1 MTPSAPAGGR
11 TWNGPFSSVRLRV
24 TAAAT
29 LAALVVALI
38 GSALFV
44 LLLRH
49 SLTNELETTGTQQ
62 VETVRAQLAGGATR
76 SEAVITGKNDVVIQL
91 VDRSGRVVASD
102 HPGVLT
108 PLRTRPGTSTD
119 VPLRPFADRFVV
131 VAGMARSGHVLIVV
145 GHSTEQVMKVTSSA
159 SLLLAVAVPLALA
172 ALALAVWLSVS
183 RALRPVEEMRREA
196 ATITSA
202 HLNRRLAVT
211 PGDDEIPRL
220 ATTLNGMLDR
230 IDVASTL
237 QRQFVS
243 DASHELRSPLAA
255 LRQLAEVAR
264 DYPENDAHRHL
275 AQDVLAE
282 EQRMEGLVE
291 SLLLLSRVEDSERS
305 AARVEVDLDDVVLGE
320 VRRQRREGGP
330 RIDVSEVSGGQV
342 LAEPVLVRQVVTNL
356 LGNALRHATSEVRLA
371 LREEDDQ
378 VVLTVE
384 DDGHGIPVQERDRIF
399 ERFVRLDESRA
410 RDAGGSGLGLAIVR
424 KVVEDLGGS
433 VEVGDAAAGGALFRV
448 TLPAV

>member
-1 MTPSAPAGGR
+1 MTPPAPTGRR
-11 TWNGPFSSVRLRV
+11 TWTGPFSSVRLRV
-24 TAAAT
+24 TSAAT

-44 LLLRH
+44 VLLRH

-91 VDRSGRVVASD
+91 VDRRGRVVASD

-119 VPLRPFADRFVV
+119 VRLPQLADHFVV
-131 VAGMARSGHVLIVV
+131 VAGKARSGSVLIVV
-145 GHSTEQVMKVTSSA
+145 GHSTEQVVKVTSSA

-172 ALALAVWLSVS
+172 ALALAVWVSVS

-320 VRRQRREGGP
+320 VRRQRREDGP

-356 LGNALRHATSEVRLA
+356 LGNALRHAASEVRLA
-371 LREEDDQ
+371 LREEDGQ

-384 DDGHGIPVQERDRIF
+384 DDGHGIPVRERDRIF

-424 KVVEDLGGS
+424 KVVEDLEGT
-433 VEVGDAAAGGALFRV
+433 VEVGAAATGGARFPV

>member
-11 TWNGPFSSVRLRV
+11 TWTGPFSSVRLRV

-371 LREEDDQ
+371 LREEDEQ

>member
-1 MTPSAPAGGR
+1 MSRR
-11 TWNGPFSSVRLRV
+11 TWSGPLSSVRLRV

-29 LAALVVALI
+29 AAALVVALV

-49 SLTNELETTGTQQ
+49 SLIGELETTGEQQ
-62 VETVRAQLAGGATR
+62 VQTVRAQLASGASR
-76 SEAVITGKNDVVIQL
+76 SEAVVTGKNDVVIQL

-102 HPGVLT
+102 HPAVLR
-108 PLRTRPGTSTD
+108 PLRTEPGTSTD
-119 VPLRPFADRFVV
+119 VRLAPLTDHYVV
-131 VAGMARSGHVLIVV
+131 VAERARSGDVLIVV
-145 GHSTEQVMKVTSSA
+145 GHSTEQVARTISSA

-172 ALALAVWLSVS
+172 ALATAVWLSVS

-196 ATITSA
+196 ASITSA
-202 HLNRRLAVT
+202 HLHRRLAVT

-220 ATTLNGMLDR
+220 ATTLNQMLDR
-230 IDVASTL
+230 IDAASLL

-264 DYPENDAHRHL
+264 DYPEHEAHRAL
-275 AQDVLAE
+275 ADDVLAE

-291 SLLLLSRVEDSERS
+291 SLLLLSRIEDSERS

-320 VRRQRREGGP
+320 VRRTRRTGGP
-330 RIDVSEVSGGQV
+330 DLDVSEVSGGQV

-356 LGNALRHATSEVRLA
+356 LGNAVRHARSEVRVTLH
-371 LREEDDQ
+371 EGDDE

-384 DDGHGIPVQERDRIF
+384 DDGHGVPEAERDRVF

-424 KVVEDLGGS
+424 KVVEDLEGTVAVDGS
-433 VEVGDAAAGGALFRV
+433 TTLGGARFTVR
-448 TLPAV
+448 LPAA